1 MKRKFGYFVY
11 IAKSKFASWRTSYIP
26 ISRKDSGTKELTAIF
41 PLRKKSSLRH
51 YLCLFDQI
59 KARRAEILVTD
70 IKLHQIQPFQRF

>member
-41 PLRKKSSLRH
+41 PFAKNVESTA
-51 YLCLFDQI
+51 LFVP
-59 KARRAEILVTD
+59 L
-70 IKLHQIQPFQRF
+70 